1 MLDATAQLTPELFL
15 APGTFGRGSTRK
27 TLLHLSSAQGSCRSC
42 WNGSLPADEAIRL
55 TVDHADFP
63 DLTGLCS
70 RPDADRD
77 TR

>member
-1 MLDATAQLTPELFL
+1 MLDATARLTPELFL

-27 TLLHLSSAQGSCRSC
+27 TLLHLSSAQRSWLSW
-42 WNGSLPADEAIRL
+42 WNGSLPADQANRL
-55 TVDHADFP
+55 TLDPADFP
-63 DLTGLCS
+63 DLTGLCR

>member
-15 APGTFGRGSTRK
+15 APGTFGRGSTRNR
-27 TLLHLSSAQGSCRSC
+27 LLHLSTARRSWLSC
-42 WNGSLPADEAIRL
+42 WNGSFPADQAIRL
-55 TVDHADFP
+55 SLDPADFP
-63 DLTGLCS
+63 DLTGLCR